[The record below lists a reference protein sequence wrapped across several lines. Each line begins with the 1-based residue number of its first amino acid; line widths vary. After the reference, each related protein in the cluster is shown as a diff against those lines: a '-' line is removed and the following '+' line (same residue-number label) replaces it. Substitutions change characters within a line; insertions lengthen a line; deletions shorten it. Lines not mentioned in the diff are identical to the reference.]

1 MKKLAGKVA
10 IVTGASRG
18 IGAAIAKLLAEE
30 GASVALC
37 ARNLAACE
45 TTAQAVRD
53 AGVEAM
59 AMSVDV
65 ADAAQVD
72 ACVKAVIEK
81 FGRIDIMVNN
91 AGITKDGLL
100 MRMTD
105 ADWDA
110 VIDTNLKGT
119 FLFTRAVTRPMMKNK
134 AADGSMQGGSIINIT
149 SVVGITGNAGQAN
162 YTASKGGVIS
172 LTKTVAKELGS
183 RNIRC
188 NAIAPGFIRSDMT
201 DSLSDELKA
210 AYMANI
216 PLKRFGEAEDI
227 AKAVVWLAGDDSSYV
242 TGQIISVNGGMVG

>member
-1 MKKLAGKVA
+1 MKKLEGKVA

-18 IGAAIAKLLAEE
+18 IGAAIAKKLAEE

-45 TTAQAVRD
+45 ATARAVRES
-53 AGVEAM
+53 GTEAM
-59 AMSVDV
+59 AMAVDV
-65 ADAAQVD
+65 ADTAQVD
-72 ACVKAVIEK
+72 ACVKAVLEK

-91 AGITKDGLL
+91 AGITRDGLL

-110 VIDTNLKGT
+110 VVDTNLKGT
-119 FLFTRAVTRPMMKNK
+119 FLFTRAVARPMMKNRS
-134 AADGSMQGGSIINIT
+134 ADGSAQGGSIINIT

-201 DSLSDELKA
+201 DSLPEELKA

-227 AKAVVWLAGDDSSYV
+227 AKAVAWLAGDDSSYV

>member
-1 MKKLAGKVA
+1 VLERQNADGSWTVLA
-10 IVTGASRG
+10 
-18 IGAAIAKLLAEE
+18 
-30 GASVALC
+30 
-37 ARNLAACE
+37 
-45 TTAQAVRD
+45 RD
-53 AGVEAM
+53 TVSGTDADRDFAFANAM
-59 AMSVDV
+59 AGEQYPTVGSYNYRIVELEPQNKIPNVTYDKTIHSFTV
-65 ADAAQVD
+65 QV
-72 ACVKAVIEK
+72 
-81 FGRIDIMVNN
+81 
-91 AGITKDGLL
+91 
-100 MRMTD
+100 TD

-134 AADGSMQGGSIINIT
+134 AADGSAQGGSIINIT

-183 RNIRC
+183 RSIRC

>member
-1 MKKLAGKVA
+1 MKNLEGKVA
-10 IVTGASRG
+10 IVTGAARG
-18 IGAAIAKLLAEE
+18 IGAAIAK
-30 GASVALC
+30 
-37 ARNLAACE
+37 RLAADGAAVAVCDLSAEWCE
-45 TTAQAVRD
+45 ETVREIEAAGGKAKGYGVNVAVS
-53 AGVEAM
+53 AE
-59 AMSVDV
+59 VDE
-65 ADAAQVD
+65 
-72 ACVKAVIEK
+72 CVKSVIADL
-81 FGRIDIMVNN
+81 GGVHIMVNN

-100 MRMTD
+100 MRMSD
-105 ADWDA
+105 DDWDA
-110 VIDTNLKGT
+110 VINVNLKGT
-119 FLFTRAVTRPMMKNK
+119 FLFTRAVSRPMMKNK
-134 AADGSMQGGSIINIT
+134 AADGSLAGGSIINIA
-149 SVVGITGNAGQAN
+149 SVVGIMGNAGQAN